1 METSATPLQRPT
13 FLTILCVLTFFG
25 STMGIMGGLADF
37 NNANVKAELTRQM
50 IDQEKDKAL
59 DKAANA
65 SERSLMEKMFS
76 GSDQMMDTRKIK
88 QNGLFSVMS
97 NVMTF
102 LGAIMMFRLKRT
114 GFGFYVIG
122 TIVYVLAPLLIFG
135 GEGFIAMILTVA
147 LAFMGVIF
155 VILYALNL
163 KHMK

>member
-1 METSATPLQRPT
+1 METSAAPLQRPV

-25 STMGIMGGLADF
+25 STMGIMGGLSDY
-37 NNANVKAELTRQM
+37 NDANVKAELTRQM

-59 DKAANA
+59 DKAETA
-65 SERSLMEKMFS
+65 SQRSMMEKLFS

-88 QNGLFSVMS
+88 QNGLFTVMS
-97 NVMTF
+97 NIMTL

-135 GEGFIAMILTVA
+135 GKGFFAMVITMA
-147 LAFMGVIF
+147 LGFMGIIF
-155 VILYALNL
+155 VILYALNI